1 MPHIFARI
9 LTIEMNLLENV
20 GEVLL
25 IRPSLFYMKE
35 IQSIIHAYETFQ
47 REGKKV
53 ALATVVQ
60 VDGSAYRRPGAR
72 MLVSEDGELTGAI
85 SGGCLE
91 GDALRKAQTVIFQ
104 QKSMLVTYDTTDED
118 DQKFGVGLG
127 CNGIIHVLIEPIDYQ
142 KSINPIELLKIA
154 IQDRVFGRLITVFSV
169 KYSKQEQ
176 IGTRVLL
183 KQDLIVGDKEKLDN
197 LLWKQIQNEIEAD
210 DADNHI
216 IRKFEEF
223 DDLQVFIESIKP
235 VIRIL
240 LFGAGNDT
248 IPLAKIADILGLE
261 VVVIDGRKNLA
272 TSQRFPTAS
281 QLVTGSGDEVMKELD
296 TDSHTAALLMTHN
309 FEYEAQVL
317 KDLLPLGLPYI
328 GILGPK
334 KKSEKLIDRLE
345 KQGLTVN
352 QNAIFS
358 PMGLDIGAEGSEE
371 IALSI
376 LAEVKAVLAKKQ
388 GTFLRNKIGPI
399 H

>member
-1 MPHIFARI
+1 
-9 LTIEMNLLENV
+9 
-20 GEVLL
+20 
-25 IRPSLFYMKE
+25 MKE
-35 IQSIIHAYETFQ
+35 FQAIISAYEQYKLTQ
-47 REGKKV
+47 KKT

-142 KSINPIELLKIA
+142 NPINPIELLKIA
-154 IQDRVFGRLITVFSV
+154 LSNRAFSRLITVFSV

-176 IGTRVLL
+176 VGTKVLL
-183 KQDLIVGDKEKLDN
+183 KENRTFGDKHKLGDP
-197 LLWKQIQNEIEAD
+197 LWERVQEELDSNQSTH
-210 DADNHI
+210 HI
-216 IRKFEEF
+216 IEKYDML
-223 DDLQVFIESIKP
+223 DDIQVFIESIKP
-235 VIRIL
+235 TIRL
-240 LFGAGNDT
+240 FLFGAGNDT
-248 IPLAKIADILGLE
+248 IPLAKMADILGLE

-272 TSQRFPTAS
+272 TPLRFPSA
-281 QLVTGSGDEVMKELD
+281 LKIITGSGDEVVRQLE
-296 TDSHTAALLMTHN
+296 TDSNSAALLMTHN
-309 FEYEAQVL
+309 FDYEALVL
-317 KDLLPLGLPYI
+317 ADLLLLSLPYV

-334 KKSEKLIDRLE
+334 KKSEKLLDRLE
-345 KQGLTVN
+345 KNGTAVN
-352 QNAIFS
+352 QDTIYS

-388 GTFLRNKIGPI
+388 GTFLRNKTGPI

>member
-1 MPHIFARI
+1 
-9 LTIEMNLLENV
+9 
-20 GEVLL
+20 
-25 IRPSLFYMKE
+25 MKE
-35 IQSIIHAYETFQ
+35 IQTIIQAYETFQ
-47 REGKKV
+47 TEGKKV

-72 MLVSEDGELTGAI
+72 MLVSEDGQLTGAI

-142 KSINPIELLKIA
+142 NTINPIELLKLA
-154 IQDRVFGRLITVFSV
+154 IQDRISCSLITVFSV

-176 IGTRVLL
+176 IGTKVLL
-183 KQDLIVGDKEKLDN
+183 KEAQDFGDTASLN
-197 LLWKQIQNEIEAD
+197 NSLWTQINDVVKASDPNQ
-210 DADNHI
+210 HI
-216 IRKFEEF
+216 FLRFEEH
-223 DDLQVFIESIKP
+223 DNIQVFIESIKP
-235 VIRIL
+235 TIRIL

-248 IPLAKIADILGLE
+248 IPLAKIAEILGLE
-261 VVVIDGRKNLA
+261 VIVIDGRKNLA
-272 TSQRFPTAS
+272 TAQRFPTAN
-281 QLVTGSGDEVMKELD
+281 QLVTGAGDEVVKELNTD
-296 TDSHTAALLMTHN
+296 THTVALLMTHN
-309 FEYEAQVL
+309 FDYEALVL
-317 KDLLPLGLPYI
+317 EDLLPLELPYV

-345 KQGLTVN
+345 KKGLAVN
-352 QNAIFS
+352 QAAIYS

-388 GTFLRNKIGPI
+388 GTFLRNKTGPI

>member
-1 MPHIFARI
+1 
-9 LTIEMNLLENV
+9 
-20 GEVLL
+20 
-25 IRPSLFYMKE
+25 MKE
-35 IQSIIHAYETFQ
+35 FQSIIRAYEQ
-47 REGKKV
+47 YQISKKRT

-142 KSINPIELLKIA
+142 NTNNPVELLKIA
-154 IQDRVFGRLITVFSV
+154 IQDRVSSRLITVFSV

-176 IGTRVLL
+176 VGTRVLL
-183 KQDLIVGDKEKLDN
+183 KEDQVYGAKEKLENPLWNQIVKELRDN
-197 LLWKQIQNEIEAD
+197 DLGT
-210 DADNHI
+210 HI
-216 IRKFEEF
+216 IRKYQAF
-223 DDLQVFIESIKP
+223 DEVQVFMESIKP
-235 VIRIL
+235 AIRIL

-248 IPLAKIADILGLE
+248 LPLAKMADLLGLE
-261 VVVIDGRKNLA
+261 VFLIDGRKNLA
-272 TSQRFPTAS
+272 TTQRFPTIKKII
-281 QLVTGSGDEVMKELD
+281 TGSGDEVVGQLEVD
-296 TDSHTAALLMTHN
+296 DRSAALLMTHN

-317 KDLLPLGLPYI
+317 EGLRQLDLPYI

-334 KKSEKLIDRLE
+334 KKSEKLIERLE
-345 KQGLTVN
+345 RNGMAVDR
-352 QNAIFS
+352 ASIYS

-388 GTFLRNKIGPI
+388 GTFLRDKNGPI
-399 H
+399 HEENQ

>member
-1 MPHIFARI
+1 
-9 LTIEMNLLENV
+9 
-20 GEVLL
+20 
-25 IRPSLFYMKE
+25 MKE
-35 IQSIIHAYETFQ
+35 IQSIIQAYETFLT
-47 REGKKV
+47 EGKKV

-142 KSINPIELLKIA
+142 NTINPIELLKIA
-154 IQDRVFGRLITVFSV
+154 IQNRVFCRLITVFSV

-176 IGTRVLL
+176 IGTKILL
-183 KQDLIVGDKEKLDN
+183 KENQVIGDKECLEKS
-197 LLWKQIQNEIEAD
+197 LWIQIQHELKASD
-210 DADNHI
+210 SKHHI
-216 IRKFEEF
+216 IRTYETF
-223 DDLQVFIESIKP
+223 DDVQVFIESIKP
-235 VIRIL
+235 TIRIL

-248 IPLAKIADILGLE
+248 VPLARMADILGLE
-261 VVVIDGRKNLA
+261 VIVIDGRKNLA
-272 TSQRFPTAS
+272 TTQRFPSAMKII
-281 QLVTGSGDEVMKELD
+281 TGSGDEVVEQLE
-296 TDSHTAALLMTHN
+296 TDINTAALLMTHN

-317 KDLLPLGLPYI
+317 EDLMPMGLPYV

-334 KKSEKLIDRLE
+334 KKSEKLIE
-345 KQGLTVN
+345 KLVNKGITVN
-352 QNAIFS
+352 QATIYS

-388 GTFLRNKIGPI
+388 ATFLRNKIGPI
-399 H
+399 HEENQ